1 MIKHLLKV
9 IVLLPT
15 YMILHGLGILKN
27 KIEYQV
33 EKKNIIIDKGLLY
46 LVILLSYPFGLIAL
60 LFEKWE

>member
-1 MIKHLLKV
+1 
-9 IVLLPT
+9 
-15 YMILHGLGILKN
+15 MILHGLGILKE